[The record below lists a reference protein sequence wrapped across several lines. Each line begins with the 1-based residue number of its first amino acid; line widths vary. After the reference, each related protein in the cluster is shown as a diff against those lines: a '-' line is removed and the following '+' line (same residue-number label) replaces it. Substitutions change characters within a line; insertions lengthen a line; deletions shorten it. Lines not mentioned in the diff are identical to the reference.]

1 MADLDSERL
10 LSVEAG
16 FRSGAWSLSA
26 FGQWTRDFIFRDA
39 SGFNISDGKTRST
52 GLEFSGDWHLGDHA
66 LSLAIGYAVHKYD
79 FTRDAGRGERIEEG
93 NMMDSAP
100 RWLTHAR
107 WRYQP
112 GERWY
117 SEFEL
122 SQVGK
127 HYINAANT
135 AKYEG
140 HVVFNWRGGYRLT
153 EHIDLFARVINL
165 FDERY
170 ADRADYAFDTYR
182 YFPAMP
188 AQGYVGINLAL

>member
-1 MADLDSERL
+1 MTPMAST
-10 LSVEAG
+10 
-16 FRSGAWSLSA
+16 SA
-26 FGQWTRDFIFRDA
+26 TARPGPPGSSFQA
-39 SGFNISDGKTRST
+39 T
-52 GLEFSGDWHLGDHA
+52 GIWVTIA

-93 NMMDSAP
+93 NQMDSAP

-112 GERWY
+112 DERWY

-122 SQVGK
+122 SQVGE

-140 HVVFNWRGGYRLT
+140 HVVFNWRGGYRLG
-153 EHIDLFARVINL
+153 EHIDVFCPGHQPV
-165 FDERY
+165 
-170 ADRADYAFDTYR
+170 
-182 YFPAMP
+182 
-188 AQGYVGINLAL
+188 